1 MFGTDR
7 TMASMSPHL
16 GRVLLEYGRWHWVT
30 PVVVGGGLGGGGLR
44 CAPWGLARGSFGSWC
59 LLVRFGSACCVC
71 VCVFVFVFA
80 FGLGLG
86 QSPLYSIIYLCYA
99 HVRNL
104 PTAVNTGACITGIMI
119 SIAQGSSSDTLPKT
133 LLLSFLIQFYNEY
146 SNFSPR
152 SATS

>member
-59 LLVRFGSACCVC
+59 LLVRFGSACCLC
-71 VCVFVFVFA
+71 VCSCSCSCLL
-80 FGLGLG
+80 LGLVWV
-86 QSPLYSIIYLCYA
+86 SHLCIIYLCYVHA
-99 HVRNL
+99 WNL
-104 PTAVNTGACITGIMI
+104 LTAVNSGTCITGVIV
-119 SIAQGSSSDTLPKT
+119 STAQGLSSDTLPRT
-133 LLLSFLIQFYNEY
+133 LLLSFLIKFYSEY
-146 SNFSPR
+146 INFSPR